1 MTRRPMA
8 LDDEVQKQGSSKQN
22 DKNKKKKSFYEEER
36 HLLRLERGQDKELV
50 VDWRMK
56 QRV

>member
-1 MTRRPMA
+1 MA

>member
-1 MTRRPMA
+1 MA

-36 HLLRLERGQDKELV
+36 HQLRLERGQDKELV